1 VKDSMDQDE
10 KFIGYLKYTGK
21 SVEDGFLDTRKSAE
35 ALLGFDEILRY
46 FLLKEDPSLKNV
58 DFEIPVKVRKGSW
71 EVIIPEIIDKLLSP
85 TGLAAT
91 AFGTYATITAKK
103 AAEDGL
109 FSTGVAK
116 DVKATFRAALKSSQ
130 WVIKIGS
137 HLGSLTV
144 REFKSGLIIPETQEI
159 EILNEH
165 KESLRVPKRY
175 LDIYKECP
183 QKLFSKNAGVIES
196 DRTLE
201 LGVFDGG
208 MVEKVYIS
216 EKQKSIY
223 YTKNDDGDSGVVL
236 PELEHGQF
244 VELEGVITRVTEST
258 NTIGF
263 DYQGHTLTCRP
274 EEKRLASFKDRII
287 SKKDDHVLP
296 NIKIIGRVDRNA
308 ENGEFKEK
316 RPQIIFSNIVTLE
329 SGSYKQ
335 KLF

>member
-1 VKDSMDQDE
+1 MDQDE
-10 KFIGYLKYTGK
+10 KFIGYLKYSGK

-35 ALLGFDEILRY
+35 ALLGFDDILRY
-46 FLLKEDPSLKNV
+46 FLLKEDPSLKDA
-58 DFEIPVKVRKGSW
+58 DFEIPVKVGKGS
-71 EVIIPEIIDKLLSP
+71 VIIWVCGI
-85 TGLAAT
+85 AAT
-91 AFGTYATITAKK
+91 AYLTK
-103 AAEDGL
+103 AAQEAAEKGIL
-109 FSTGVAK
+109 NTATVK
-116 DVKATFRAALKSSQ
+116 DAEMIMRGALKAAQ
-130 WVIKIGS
+130 WTIKIGS
-137 HLGSLTV
+137 HMGSLAV
-144 REFKSGLIIPETQEI
+144 REFKTGLISVKDQEI
-159 EILNEH
+159 EILNEN

-183 QKLFSKNAGVIES
+183 QKLFSKNAGVIEA

-201 LGVFDGG
+201 LGVFDGEI
-208 MVEKVYIS
+208 VEKVCIS

-223 YTKNDDGDSGVVL
+223 YTKNDDSDSGVVL
-236 PELEHGQF
+236 PELKHGQF

-263 DYQGHTLTCRP
+263 DYQGHTLTCKP
-274 EEKRLASFKDRII
+274 EEKRLASFKDKII